1 MTEKIPTPESAA
13 EALKRVLAAK
23 RGVPSAHAGFD
34 AGKSGERV
42 IAAKNVALAKPA
54 FRKASKRG

>member
-1 MTEKIPTPESAA
+1 MTDKIPTPESAA
-13 EALKRVLAAK
+13 DALKRVLAAK
-23 RGVPSAHAGFD
+23 RGAPAAHAGFD
-34 AGKSGERV
+34 GGKAGERV